1 MAELH
6 CLMAVVTKTDE
17 VGASQMHLY
26 ADDALRYSASPLFQF
41 AASTFQPSSFYLSMK
56 SFHDLPL

>member
-6 CLMAVVTKTDE
+6 CLMAVVAKTDV

-26 ADDALRYSASPLFQF
+26 ADDTLR
-41 AASTFQPSSFYLSMK
+41 
-56 SFHDLPL
+56 